1 MVRGVVASVVASFLF
16 GGLYYLAPFLAPLTG
31 EQVFGLRMLMTLPL
45 TTLLLI
51 YTGQAAG
58 VGAIVQRV
66 RRHWPLAGLLLLS
79 AALFGVQLWLFLWA
93 PLHGLAL
100 PTSLGY
106 FLLPLA
112 MVLAGRVVFAER
124 LSRMQCLAVTLAAAG
139 VLWEVLR
146 AGGLAWPT
154 WVVVLGYTAY
164 FVLRRKLRTDTL
176 AGHWLDVLILL
187 PVCLW
192 FVLTGQGTSNGWQTL
207 LATPRLHILVP
218 LLGITSSVALALYMT
233 AHKLLPLGLFG
244 MLSYVEPI
252 LLVLAALL
260 LGERITSGQEPMYVL
275 IGAAVAVMALEGVWQ
290 MRSQM
295 RPSVPS
301 ASVPAPAASTTD

>member
-31 EQVFGLRMLMTLPL
+31 EQIFGLRMLATLPL

-51 YTGQAAG
+51 YTGQGAG
-58 VGAIVQRV
+58 VLCIVQRV
-66 RRHWPLAGLLLLS
+66 RQQWPLALLLLLS
-79 AALFGVQLWLFLWA
+79 ALLFGVQLWLFLWA
-93 PLHGLAL
+93 PLHGMAL

-112 MVLAGRVVFAER
+112 MVLVGRVVFAER
-124 LSRMQCLAVTLAAAG
+124 LSRMQCLAVTLACAG

-176 AGHWLDVLILL
+176 AGHWLDVLLLL
-187 PVCLW
+187 PACLW
-192 FVLTGQGTSNGWQTL
+192 FVLGSYGAGLANGWQTL
-207 LATPRLHILVP
+207 LATPKLHVLVP

-260 LGERITSGQEPMYVL
+260 LGERMAPGQEPMYVL
-275 IGAAVAVMALEGVWQ
+275 IGAAVAVMAAEGLWE
-290 MRSQM
+290 MRRMHQT
-295 RPSVPS
+295 RPHSKS
-301 ASVPAPAASTTD
+301 AQPCMTD